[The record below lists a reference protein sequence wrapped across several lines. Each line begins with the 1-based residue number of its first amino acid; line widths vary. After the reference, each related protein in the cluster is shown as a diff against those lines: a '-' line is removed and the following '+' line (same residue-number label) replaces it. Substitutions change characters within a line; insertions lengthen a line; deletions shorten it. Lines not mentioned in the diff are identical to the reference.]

1 MPLSGSPHDPVD
13 TPPPDDADQVGLV
26 RITLLALV
34 GGVIAGVIGGL
45 FRVALAS
52 ADLLRREVL
61 DWTREAPAV
70 RWLVP
75 FLLAAAA
82 VALARLLVRWVPE
95 ASGSGVQ
102 RVEASI
108 RDEVPLLARLRIIP
122 VKFVG
127 GVLAIGSG
135 LALGREG
142 PTVQMSAVVGD
153 RVARAPRLSPHDTRT
168 LSVSLAGA
176 GLGVA
181 FSAPLGGA
189 LFVFEEVAR
198 AFRTR
203 LVLATFAGTAAAV
216 AVSMLIVGRHPVF
229 PIGRVDAGPVWML
242 VPYAALGLLLGA
254 MGVAYNRLVIALLD
268 AFAAVH
274 RLPAEVKA
282 GAIGALVGL
291 LGVVAPSLV
300 GGGEA
305 LNEEILIGALP
316 IGTLVVIVVV
326 RWFLGP
332 LSYSA
337 GTPGGLFAPLLVV
350 GAAAGALLAELV
362 NAVVPAAGLAPVAF
376 AVVGM
381 STFFA
386 AVVRA
391 PFTGVVLI
399 VEMTATTSLVVPMLI
414 AAAAAMLA
422 ATLLKGPPI
431 YETLRLRMKRVDG
444 RPQA

>member
-1 MPLSGSPHDPVD
+1 MPLSGSPVDAVD
-13 TPPPDDADQVGLV
+13 TPPPDDAGQVGLV

-34 GGVIAGVIGGL
+34 GGAIAGLIGGL
-45 FRVALAS
+45 FRVTLAA
-52 ADLLRREVL
+52 ADLLRRDVL

-75 FLLAAAA
+75 LLLAAAA
-82 VALARLLVRWVPE
+82 VGVARLVVRWVPE

-127 GVLAIGSG
+127 GVLAIGAG

-142 PTVQMSAVVGD
+142 PTVQMGAVVGD
-153 RVARAPRLSPHDTRT
+153 RVARAAGLSAHDTRT

-216 AVSMLIVGRHPVF
+216 AVSVLIVGTQPVF

-242 VPYAALGLLLGA
+242 GPYALLGLLLGV

-268 AFAAVH
+268 VFAAVP

-282 GAIGALVGL
+282 ALIGAMVGM
-291 LGVVAPSLV
+291 LGILAPSLV

-316 IGTLVVIVVV
+316 IGTLVVILVV
-326 RWFLGP
+326 RWLLGP
-332 LSYSA
+332 VSYSV

-350 GAAAGALLAELV
+350 GAAAGALLAQVV
-362 NAVVPAAGLAPVAF
+362 NTAVPAANLSPVAF

-399 VEMTATTSLVVPMLI
+399 VEMTATTSLVVPMLL
-414 AAAAAMLA
+414 AAACAVLA
-422 ATLLKGPPI
+422 ATLMKGQPI
-431 YETLRLRMKRVDG
+431 YETLRLRLNQV
-444 RPQA
+444 P

>member
-1 MPLSGSPHDPVD
+1 MPLSGSAGDAVD
-13 TPPPDDADQVGLV
+13 TPPPDDAEQVGLV

-34 GGVIAGVIGGL
+34 GGAIAGLIGGL
-45 FRVALAS
+45 FRLTLVA
-52 ADLLRREVL
+52 ADLLRRDVL

-75 FLLAAAA
+75 LLLAAGA
-82 VALARLLVRWVPE
+82 VGVARLLVRWVPE

-127 GVLAIGSG
+127 GVLAIGAG

-142 PTVQMSAVVGD
+142 PTVQMGAVVGD
-153 RVARAPRLSPHDTRT
+153 RVARAAGLSVHDTRT

-216 AVSMLIVGRHPVF
+216 AVSVLIVGTQPVF

-242 VPYAALGLLLGA
+242 GPYALLGLLLGV

-268 AFAAVH
+268 VFAAVT

-282 GAIGALVGL
+282 ALIGALVGL
-291 LGVVAPSLV
+291 LGILAPSLV

-316 IGTLVVIVVV
+316 IGTLVVILVV
-326 RWFLGP
+326 RWLLGP
-332 LSYSA
+332 VSYSA

-350 GAAAGALLAELV
+350 GAAAGALLAQVV
-362 NAVVPAAGLAPVAF
+362 NAAVPAANLSPVAF

-399 VEMTATTSLVVPMLI
+399 VEMTATTSLVVPMLL
-414 AAAAAMLA
+414 AAACAVLA
-422 ATLLKGPPI
+422 ATLMKGQPI
-431 YETLRLRMKRVDG
+431 YETLRLRLNQS
-444 RPQA
+444 PHS

>member
-1 MPLSGSPHDPVD
+1 MPLSGSPDDAVD
-13 TPPPDDADQVGLV
+13 APPPDDAGQVGLV

-34 GGVIAGVIGGL
+34 GGAIAGLIGGL
-45 FRVALAS
+45 FRLALTS
-52 ADLLRREVL
+52 ADLLRRDIL

-75 FLLAAAA
+75 LLLAAAA
-82 VALARLLVRWVPE
+82 VGVARLLVRWVPE

-127 GVLAIGSG
+127 GVLAIGAG

-142 PTVQMSAVVGD
+142 PTVQMGAVVGD
-153 RVARAPRLSPHDTRT
+153 RVARAAGLSVHDTRT

-203 LVLATFAGTAAAV
+203 LVLATFTGTAAAV
-216 AVSMLIVGRHPVF
+216 AVSVLIVGTEPVF
-229 PIGRVDAGPVWML
+229 PIGRVDSGPVWML
-242 VPYAALGLLLGA
+242 GPYALLGLLLGV

-268 AFAAVH
+268 VFAAVT

-282 GAIGALVGL
+282 AVIGALVGL
-291 LGVVAPSLV
+291 LGVLAPSLV

-316 IGTLVVIVVV
+316 IGSLVVILVV
-326 RWFLGP
+326 RWLLGP
-332 LSYSA
+332 VSYSA

-350 GAAAGALLAELV
+350 GAAAGALLTEVV
-362 NAVVPAAGLAPVAF
+362 NAALPVADLSPVAF

-399 VEMTATTSLVVPMLI
+399 VEMTATTSLVVPMLL
-414 AAAAAMLA
+414 AAACAVLA
-422 ATLLKGPPI
+422 ATLLKGQPI
-431 YETLRLRMKRVDG
+431 YETLRLRLNQA
-444 RPQA
+444 PQA